1 MENNVFFKI
10 VCIDDNNVFEYRINE
25 DTNRKTLDEIHEF
38 VKQNINK
45 YPNCKWLLLPC
56 EITKQKN
63 TYSRLMDIMK
73 SSIILGFFLIG
84 GKGK

>member
-10 VCIDDNNVFEYRINE
+10 VCIDDNDVFEYRINE

-45 YPNCKWLLLPC
+45 SVFINLNKK
-56 EITKQKN
+56 ITPAYKIKGCIIKTVQLQWGRRK
-63 TYSRLMDIMK
+63 K
-73 SSIILGFFLIG
+73 SLNS
-84 GKGK
+84 

>member
-45 YPNCKWLLLPC
+45 YPKQELVQVLPLK
-56 EITKQKN
+56 TWVN
-63 TYSRLMDIMK
+63 
-73 SSIILGFFLIG
+73 II
-84 GKGK
+84 

>member
-38 VKQNINK
+38 VKQNINCHAK
-45 YPNCKWLLLPC
+45 LRNRK
-56 EITKQKN
+56 IHIADQQI
-63 TYSRLMDIMK
+63 IMK

>member
-1 MENNVFFKI
+1 MRIYTIYFVLNKYGGSDELWKI
-10 VCIDDNNVFEYRINE
+10 MCFLKLIDDNNVFEYRINE

-56 EITKQKN
+56 EITK
-63 TYSRLMDIMK
+63 
-73 SSIILGFFLIG
+73 
-84 GKGK
+84 

>member
-1 MENNVFFKI
+1 MRIYTIYFVLNKYGGSDELWKIMCFFKI

-56 EITKQKN
+56 EITK
-63 TYSRLMDIMK
+63 
-73 SSIILGFFLIG
+73 
-84 GKGK
+84 